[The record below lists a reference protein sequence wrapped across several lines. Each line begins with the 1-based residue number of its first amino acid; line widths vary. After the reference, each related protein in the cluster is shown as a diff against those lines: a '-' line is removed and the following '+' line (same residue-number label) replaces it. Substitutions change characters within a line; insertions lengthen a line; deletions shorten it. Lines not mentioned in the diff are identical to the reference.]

1 MKNKVRYSETT
12 GIGKMIEVKKAREKA
27 KEMDEAL
34 LEAKAMKPVRK

>member
-1 MKNKVRYSETT
+1 MKNKVRYSEVT

-34 LEAKAMKPVRK
+34 LEAKAMKIKRK